1 MFVTFEGLDGSGGTT
16 QLALLRG
23 ALERQFPGREIVC
36 TREPSD
42 GPIGRFIRA
51 ELVAGGQLGDTVFPY
66 LFAADRRDHL
76 DRVVKPA
83 LARGAF
89 VLSDRY
95 FHSSLAYQS
104 HAIGMAQ
111 VEALN
116 AAFPAPDLVVLL
128 QLSPERCMERMKD
141 RPGKD
146 RFETLDWLRKIEAA
160 YEEVCRR
167 KADHRI
173 ARIDSGGP
181 REDVH
186 ARVWAALEAALA
198 VGGAAVGGAAA
209 GGAAA
214 GSTVHARS

>member
-16 QLALLRG
+16 QLSLLR
-23 ALERQFPGREIVC
+23 AAITARFPTREIVS

-42 GPIGRFIRA
+42 GPIGKFIRA

-83 LARGAF
+83 LSRGAV

-104 HAIGMAQ
+104 HAIGMSQ
-111 VEALN
+111 VESLN

-141 RPGKD
+141 RPGRD
-146 RFETLDWLRKIEAA
+146 RFETLEWLRKIEDA
-160 YEEVCRR
+160 YEDVCRR
-167 KADHRI
+167 KADHPI
-173 ARIDSGGP
+173 VRIDSSGT

-186 ARVWAALEAALA
+186 ARVWAAFEAASG
-198 VGGAAVGGAAA
+198 VAAA
-209 GGAAA
+209 
-214 GSTVHARS
+214 RN